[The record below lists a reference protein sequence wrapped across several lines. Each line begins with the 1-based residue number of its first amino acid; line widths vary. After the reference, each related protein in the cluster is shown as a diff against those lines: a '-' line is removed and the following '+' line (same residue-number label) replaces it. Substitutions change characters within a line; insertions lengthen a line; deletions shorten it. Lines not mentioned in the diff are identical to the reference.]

1 MQHNRADAHAYC
13 LTKANTFKVQ
23 DIQCRMAKEAKNLLD
38 RLKSSLLEAPIFKRG
53 EYNYFIHPITDGV
66 PEVKPDL
73 IREVVSHIIRIA
85 CLDVDKIVTIEAMG
99 IPIGI
104 ALSIITDI
112 PLVIIR
118 KRKYGLPGEIEVAQV
133 TGYSKSQLFLNGI
146 KKGDRVIV
154 VDDVIS
160 TGGTLLAT
168 LQSLKAA
175 GAEVMDIVTV
185 IERGEGVKR
194 LKAEG
199 YDVKTMVQVEVDEKR
214 VTKVIE
220 SSPAHNAT
228 SSGKAV

>member
-1 MQHNRADAHAYC
+1 
-13 LTKANTFKVQ
+13 
-23 DIQCRMAKEAKNLLD
+23 LLE
-38 RLKSSLLEAPIFKRG
+38 RLKRSLLEAPVFKRG

-85 CLDVDKIVTIEAMG
+85 CLDVDKIVTVEAMG

-104 ALSIITDI
+104 ALSAITDI

-118 KRKYGLPGEIEVAQV
+118 KRKYGLPGEIEISQV

-154 VDDVIS
+154 VDDVVS

-168 LQSLKAA
+168 LQSLEAA
-175 GAEVMDIVTV
+175 GASVSDVVAV
-185 IERGEGVKR
+185 IERGEGAAR
-194 LKAEG
+194 LRSEG
-199 YDVKTMVQVEVDEKR
+199 YDIKTMVKVDVDESH
-214 VTKVIE
+214 VTKVTE
-220 SSPAHNAT
+220 SSPAQHIT
-228 SSGKAV
+228 SNPRKSA

>member
-1 MQHNRADAHAYC
+1 M
-13 LTKANTFKVQ
+13 L
-23 DIQCRMAKEAKNLLD
+23 E
-38 RLKSSLLEAPIFKRG
+38 RLKKSLLEAPIFKRG
-53 EYNYFIHPITDGV
+53 DYNYFIHPITDGV
-66 PEVKPDL
+66 PEIKPEL
-73 IREVVSHIIRIA
+73 IREVVSHIIRMA
-85 CLDVDKIVTIEAMG
+85 CLDVDKIVTVEAMG

-118 KRKYGLPGEIEVAQV
+118 KKKYGLPGEIEVAQV

-160 TGGTLLAT
+160 TGGTLLVT
-168 LQSLKAA
+168 LKALKAA
-175 GAEVMDIVTV
+175 GADVLDIVTV
-185 IERGEGVKR
+185 IERGDGVNR

-220 SSPAHNAT
+220 SSSA
-228 SSGKAV
+228 

>member
-1 MQHNRADAHAYC
+1 
-13 LTKANTFKVQ
+13 
-23 DIQCRMAKEAKNLLD
+23 LLE
-38 RLKSSLLEAPIFKRG
+38 RLKKSLLEAPVFKRG

-85 CLDVDKIVTIEAMG
+85 CLDVDKIVTVEAMG

-104 ALSIITDI
+104 ALSAITDI

-118 KRKYGLPGEIEVAQV
+118 KRKYGLPGEIEVSQV

-146 KKGDRVIV
+146 KRGDRVIV
-154 VDDVIS
+154 VDDVVS

-175 GAEVMDIVTV
+175 GAMVRDVVVV
-185 IERGEGVKR
+185 IERGEGAAR
-194 LKAEG
+194 LRSEG
-199 YDVKTMVQVEVDEKR
+199 YDIKTMVKVEVDERR
-214 VTKVIE
+214 VTSVTE
-220 SSPAHNAT
+220 SSQAQIVSAN
-228 SSGKAV
+228 SGKTA

>member
-1 MQHNRADAHAYC
+1 M
-13 LTKANTFKVQ
+13 L
-23 DIQCRMAKEAKNLLD
+23 E
-38 RLKSSLLEAPIFKRG
+38 RLKRSLLEAPIFKRG
-53 EYNYFIHPITDGV
+53 DYNYFIHPITDGV

-73 IREVVSHIIRIA
+73 IREVVSHIIRVA
-85 CLDVDKIVTIEAMG
+85 CLDVDKIVTVEAMG

-104 ALSIITDI
+104 ALSMMTDI

-118 KRKYGLPGEIEVAQV
+118 KKKYGLPGEIEISQV

-160 TGGTLLAT
+160 TGGTLRAT
-168 LQSLKAA
+168 LKSLKAA
-175 GAEVMDIVTV
+175 GAEVLDIVTV

-194 LKAEG
+194 LRAEG

-214 VTKVIE
+214 VTKVTE
-220 SSPAHNAT
+220 SAPARR
-228 SSGKAV
+228 